1 MKKLL
6 FLLLLASPAFA
17 QTHTFPA
24 LDTNNTYSGTNT
36 FGTVSITNPITATL
50 SFTNHNAMY
59 WAGPGATPTIDQAV
73 ASCGANPCW
82 VEISPLYTGAESA
95 NLITLSTGHKV
106 YSGALNVTISDRRG
120 NISGSQPNY
129 PILYG
134 GRLAGQL
141 VRMGI
146 NGWSSSPADSTGAA
160 TSINWVQGVMPSTGG
175 TQNGSVSVV
184 ISHDSVTI
192 GTSNVPWVGQ
202 DGECD
207 ITAIT
212 FDIPVNFCYGINGQ
226 TNIVR
231 ANGAQSIT
239 NAIGL
244 HAAVNSN
251 VSSAGATFLNNYGAY
266 LEAQS
271 GGTSRNYS
279 LYTLGNNLMANETQ
293 LHALDIGTAFTITA
307 ATESAQTVTITTSV
321 VCSLIAGQQ
330 VAIAGVTNT
339 GYNGTFFVVS
349 PCGAGSTFTY
359 VNPFAA
365 SLGASSGGTA
375 TGSTPRT
382 MAYYRNTNRID
393 YSPLSDAQ
401 GWVWLTQGGSPGFR
415 VIPGSSISS
424 FVAHQFTG
432 AMTPAAA
439 AGTDVGTAGLPFA
452 NAWLGT
458 AATNNF
464 KLQPAA
470 TAAARIVSM
479 PDPGTNV
486 NMAFNLSA
494 TSAAFATATTA
505 ATCVQSTTAV
515 TGATTAMVAEASP
528 VSTPGVGAVWS
539 AFVSSAGN
547 VTINECAVAASAG
560 GSIAFNIRVHP

>member
-6 FLLLLASPAFA
+6 LLLLLASPAFA

-36 FGTVSITNPITATL
+36 FGTVSITNPITTTL

-82 VEISPLYTGAESA
+82 VEISPLYTGPESV
-95 NLITLSTGHKV
+95 NLLTLSTGHKV

-120 NISGSQPNY
+120 NVSGSQPNY

-141 VRMGI
+141 VRMGV

-279 LYTLGNNLMANETQ
+279 LYTLGNNLMANESQ

-307 ATESAQTVTITTSV
+307 ATESAQAVTITTSV

-365 SLGASSGGTA
+365 SLAASSGGTA

-401 GWVWLTQGGSPGFR
+401 GWLWLTQAGASGFR
-415 VIPGSSISS
+415 ILPGSLITS
-424 FVAHQFTG
+424 FVPHEFTG
-432 AMTPAAA
+432 RIIFDET
-439 AGTDVGTAGLPFA
+439 TAPSGS
-452 NAWLGT
+452 
-458 AATNNF
+458 ATQDLCYGDSTLHALKCSYNNGSF
-464 KLQPAA
+464 FQ
-470 TAAARIVSM
+470 
-479 PDPGTNV
+479 
-486 NMAFNLSA
+486 MAQEITA